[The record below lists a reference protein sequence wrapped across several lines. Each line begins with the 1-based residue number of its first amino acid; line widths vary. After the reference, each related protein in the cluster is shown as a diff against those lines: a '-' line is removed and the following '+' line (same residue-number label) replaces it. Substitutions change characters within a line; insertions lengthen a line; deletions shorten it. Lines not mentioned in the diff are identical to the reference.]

1 MRTGS
6 FSTSP
11 HLMADDVQKE
21 YLTLHEIV
29 RAARDKLGD
38 HAWHY
43 IVGGTE
49 TESAVRR
56 NRWAIDR
63 LALRP
68 RVLRDVSDLDP
79 SIEWFDRTLR
89 IPVMFAPVGGLE
101 HFWETGPIPVTQ
113 AAGEFGIPHMLSSV
127 CACDFAEVARSSPQ
141 ALKMFQL
148 YVHGDAAWVDE
159 ILDRVTELGFTQL
172 CLTVDSAVYSRRER
186 DLAQRNIRRANV
198 PGREWQGRL
207 SWKDIE
213 RIRSRT
219 RLPLMLKG
227 VASAADAELA
237 VEHGVDVVYVSNHG
251 GRQLDH
257 GQGCIEMLTDV
268 VDAVG
273 KRARIIVDG
282 GFCRG
287 TDVVKALCV
296 GADLVAI
303 GRMQCVAL
311 AAGGKPLL
319 LRLLELLEIEIR
331 TAMALCGVTR
341 VSQLDRSYLSVSE
354 SMLPTHVWGA
364 FPMLDEALASPPCVD
379 LESTGTARPESAAL
393 KPAR

>member
-1 MRTGS
+1 MNET
-6 FSTSP
+6 F
-11 HLMADDVQKE
+11 
-21 YLTLHEIV
+21 LTLHEIV
-29 RAARDKLGD
+29 RAARARLND

-56 NRWAIDR
+56 NRWSIDR
-63 LALRP
+63 LALSP
-68 RVLRDVSDLDP
+68 RVLRDVSEVDL
-79 SIEWFDRTLR
+79 SIDWFGQRLR
-89 IPVMFAPVGGLE
+89 MPLMFAPVGGLE
-101 HFWETGPIPVTQ
+101 HFWDTGPIPVTQ

-127 CACDFAEVARSSPQ
+127 CACDFADVAQASPE

-148 YVHGDAAWVDE
+148 YVHGDAAWVDA

-198 PGREWQGRL
+198 PGREWQARL
-207 SWKDIE
+207 TWKDVE

-227 VASAADAELA
+227 IACAADAELA
-237 VEHGVDVVYVSNHG
+237 LAHGVDVVYVSNHG

-257 GQGCIEMLTDV
+257 GRGCIDMLPEV
-268 VDAVG
+268 VDAVRR
-273 KRARIIVDG
+273 RAKVIVDG

-287 TDVVKALCV
+287 TDVVKALCL

-311 AAGGKPLL
+311 AAGGKPVL
-319 LRLLELLEIEIR
+319 LRLLALLEAEIR
-331 TAMALCGVTR
+331 IAMALCGVSR
-341 VSQLDRSYLSVSE
+341 VDQLDRSYVSQGE

-364 FPMLDEALASPPCVD
+364 FPMLDEALARPPAP
-379 LESTGTARPESAAL
+379 L
-393 KPAR
+393 PAEGQ

>member
-1 MRTGS
+1 MNEP
-6 FSTSP
+6 F
-11 HLMADDVQKE
+11 
-21 YLTLHEIV
+21 LTLHEIV
-29 RAARDKLGD
+29 RAARARLND

-56 NRWAIDR
+56 NRWSIDR
-63 LALRP
+63 LALSP
-68 RVLRDVSDLDP
+68 RVLRDVSEVDP
-79 SIEWFDRTLR
+79 SIDWFGRRLR
-89 IPVMFAPVGGLE
+89 MPLMFAPVGGLE
-101 HFWETGPIPVTQ
+101 HFWDTGPIPVTQ

-127 CACDFAEVARSSPQ
+127 CACDFAAVAQASPE

-148 YVHGDAAWVDE
+148 YVHGDAAWVDA
-159 ILDRVTELGFTQL
+159 ILDRVTNLGFTQL

-198 PGREWQGRL
+198 PGREWQARL
-207 SWKDIE
+207 TWKDVE

-227 VASAADAELA
+227 IACAADAELA
-237 VEHGVDVVYVSNHG
+237 VAHGIDVVYVSNHG

-257 GQGCIEMLTDV
+257 GRGCIDMLPEV
-268 VDAVG
+268 VDAVRR
-273 KRARIIVDG
+273 RAKVIVDG

-287 TDVVKALCV
+287 TDVVKALCL

-311 AAGGKPLL
+311 AAGGKPVL
-319 LRLLELLEIEIR
+319 LRLLALLEAEIR
-331 TAMALCGVTR
+331 IAMALSGVSR
-341 VSQLDRSYLSVSE
+341 VDQLDRSYVSPGE

-364 FPMLDEALASPPCVD
+364 FPMLDETL
-379 LESTGTARPESAAL
+379 ARPPLPLSAEGQ
-393 KPAR
+393 